1 MRWFLFFL
9 LTLNCIKSDNS
20 TGRVDILL
28 ILEHQKLINLIE
40 EQSLIDISF
49 EMSFEWEFRKGKFPR
64 TRELATWN
72 EVDAFGIITENLGS
86 SYISKSIITRENQ
99 IQNVR
104 STRSL
109 SIQSDK
115 PLDFSS
121 FPNDIHF
128 FQLRFT
134 SILRNSSQLTL
145 NPHFVATAQGQE
157 KSLWHF
163 GVSKAFVQWV
173 MHKNESFEQAIFEFR
188 VTRHPQPSLRVS
200 LFLMFLVN
208 VAMIFDYFPISRISQ
223 KLNLSGYF
231 LCCGLLISVVSA
243 FHSPRTGTLT
253 SFDYQL
259 LSLLLLG
266 VLIEILH
273 QLLPFLIFHIRCC
286 PLESDPT
293 PPLFPSPSDQFSLD
307 TERSKCNA
315 ALDSARAESMRSPRI
330 ANFDMCLAE
339 VKFTMST
346 FNEVLNLHSSAEWR
360 RKLWYNAYRR
370 FEIIAF
376 IILQIINFVLFSS
389 FCQ

>member
-1 MRWFLFFL
+1 MWWSLFFL
-9 LTLNCIKSDNS
+9 TFNFVQTENT

-28 ILEHQKLINLIE
+28 ILERQKLINVNE
-40 EQSLIDISF
+40 EQSLIEISF
-49 EMSFEWEFRKGKFPR
+49 ELCFEWETKRGKVPR
-64 TRELATWN
+64 SRELTSWN
-72 EVDAFGIITENLGS
+72 ELDAFGIITENLAS
-86 SYISKSIITRENQ
+86 TQISKSIITRENQ

-104 STRSL
+104 SSRSA
-109 SIQSDK
+109 SVQSEK
-115 PLDFSS
+115 LLDFSA
-121 FPNDIHF
+121 FPNDAHL

-134 SILRNSSQLTL
+134 SITRNSSQLTL
-145 NPHFVATAQGQE
+145 NPHFVSSAQE
-157 KSLWHF
+157 KSNSHWHF
-163 GVSKAFVQWV
+163 EISKAFVQWV
-173 MHKNESFEQAIFEFR
+173 VHKNESFEQAIFEFR
-188 VTRHPQPSLRVS
+188 VTRRPSTSLRVS
-200 LFLMFLVN
+200 MFLMFLIN
-208 VAMIFDYFPISRISQ
+208 VAMIFEYFPVSRIVQ
-223 KLNLSGYF
+223 KPSVSGFF

-243 FHSPRTGTLT
+243 SQGPKSGSLT
-253 SFDYQL
+253 SFNYQL

-273 QLLPFLIFHIRCC
+273 QLLPFLIFHLRCC

-293 PPLFPSPSDQFSLD
+293 PPMFPSPSDQFSLD

-339 VKFTMST
+339 VKYTMST

-360 RKLWYNAYRR
+360 RKLWHNAYRR
-370 FEIIAF
+370 FEILAF